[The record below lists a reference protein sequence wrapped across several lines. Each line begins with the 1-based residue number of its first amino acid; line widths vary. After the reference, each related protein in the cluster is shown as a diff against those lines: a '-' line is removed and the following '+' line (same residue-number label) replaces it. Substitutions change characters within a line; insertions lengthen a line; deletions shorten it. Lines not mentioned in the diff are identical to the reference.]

1 MHLPTLHPTGA
12 FMKRFSVE
20 RSESEHYT
28 SHSGLGLV
36 GMLLNE
42 HTSLCRRAEQAAYG
56 SPSVSHADVIRTY
69 VGLLAIGKSDF
80 EAVSGVKP
88 DPWFKN
94 ALDFRKVPSAETLRQ
109 RLDRHAGEFE
119 KVVPESSIEL
129 LKSTRAPIT
138 AIARGHVPLDLDV
151 FTMDNSD
158 TKKEGVSFTYQGFCG
173 YAPIA
178 AYLGEEGWCIGM
190 ELREGSQ
197 HGQTDFIAFLEKT
210 IARARKLTSK
220 RLLVRADSA
229 HDAIDTLVALEGQ
242 KRVDYI
248 IKWNPRRA
256 DQIEARDRVFCEG
269 TVSSPRPGKR
279 IGLLATRQRREYKG
293 KTYFFALL
301 LRVTEHTTD
310 RTGQMLL
317 VPKIDLEGWWTSLPN
332 PEEAIKLYEGRGK
345 SEQFH
350 SEIKTDLD
358 LERLPSGKFATNS
371 LVLSLGSFV
380 YNMLRVIGQFGLLGS
395 KSPVRHPVKRRRI
408 RTVLQEIMYVA
419 ARLVRTGRRLILR
432 FGLHCPAFDAY
443 RQLLLRFSP
452 A

>member
-1 MHLPTLHPTGA
+1 MHLSTFHLTGA
-12 FMKRFSVE
+12 FMKRFHVE
-20 RSESEHYT
+20 QSQSEHYT

-36 GMLLNE
+36 GMLVNE
-42 HTSLCRRAEQAAYG
+42 HTSLCRRAEHAAYG

-88 DPWFKN
+88 DPWFKT
-94 ALDFRKVPSAETLRQ
+94 ALDITKVPSAETLRQ

-138 AIARGHVPLDLDV
+138 AIARRHVPLDLDV
-151 FTMDNSD
+151 FAMDNSD
-158 TKKEGVSFTYQGFCG
+158 TKKEGVSYTYQGFCG

-197 HGQTDFIAFLEKT
+197 HGQAGFIPFLEKA
-210 IARARKLTSK
+210 ICQAQKLTSK

-229 HDAIDTLVALEGQ
+229 HDAVDTLVALDGQ

-248 IKWNPRRA
+248 IKWNPRRS
-256 DQIEARDRVFCEG
+256 DQIEARDRVFSEG
-269 TVSSPRPGKR
+269 AVTSPRPGKR
-279 IGLLATRQRREYKG
+279 IGLLATRQRREHEG
-293 KTYFFALL
+293 KTYFFTLL
-301 LRVTEHTTD
+301 LRVTERTTD

-332 PEEAIKLYEGRGK
+332 PEDAIKLYEGRGK

-350 SEIKTDLD
+350 SELKTDLD

-371 LVLSLGSFV
+371 LVLSLGGFV
-380 YNMLRVIGQFGLLGS
+380 YNLLRVIGQFGLLGS
-395 KSPVRHPVKRRRI
+395 TSPVRHPAKRRRI
-408 RTVLQEIMYVA
+408 KTVLQEIMYVA

-432 FGLHCPAFDAY
+432 FGRHCPAFEAY
-443 RQLLLRFSP
+443 RQLHVRFSP
-452 A
+452 V

>member
-1 MHLPTLHPTGA
+1 
-12 FMKRFSVE
+12 MKRFYVE
-20 RSESEHYT
+20 QSESEHYT

-36 GMLLNE
+36 GMLLND

-69 VGLLAIGKSDF
+69 IGLLSIGKSDF
-80 EAVSGVKP
+80 EAVSGAKA
-88 DPWFKN
+88 DPWFKT
-94 ALDFRKVPSAETLRQ
+94 ALGIRKVPSAETLRQ
-109 RLDRHAGEFE
+109 RLDRHAGEFA

-129 LKSTRAPIT
+129 LKSTRAPVT
-138 AIARGHVPLDLDV
+138 PLASGHVVLDLDV

-197 HGQTDFIAFLEKT
+197 HGQTDFIAFLERT
-210 IARARKLTSK
+210 LSQARKLTSK

-229 HDAIDTLVALEGQ
+229 HDAVETLVALEGQ
-242 KRVDYI
+242 KRLDYI
-248 IKWNPRRA
+248 VKWNPRNTN
-256 DQIEARDRVFCEG
+256 QIEVRGKVFGEG
-269 TVSSPRPGKR
+269 SVFEPRPGKKV
-279 IGLLATRQRREYKG
+279 GVLATRQRRQYNG
-293 KTYFFALL
+293 KTYFFTLL
-301 LRVTEHTTD
+301 LRVTERTTD

-317 VPKIDLEGWWTSLPN
+317 APRVEIEGWWTSLSN

-358 LERLPSGKFATNS
+358 LERLPSGKFSTNS
-371 LVLSLGSFV
+371 LVLSLGGFV
-380 YNMLRVIGQFGLLGS
+380 YNLLRVIGQFGLLGP
-395 KSPVRHPVKRRRI
+395 KSPVRHRAKRRRI
-408 RTVLQEIMYVA
+408 KTVLQEIMYVA

-432 FGLHCPAFDAY
+432 FGRQCPGFDAY
-443 RQLLLRFSP
+443 RQLHVRFSP

>member
-1 MHLPTLHPTGA
+1 MHLSTLHPAGA
-12 FMKRFSVE
+12 SMKRFSVE
-20 RSESEHYT
+20 QSGSEHYT

-36 GMLLNE
+36 GMLLND

-69 VGLLAIGKSDF
+69 VGLLSIGKSDF
-80 EAVSGVKP
+80 EAVSGAKAEL
-88 DPWFKN
+88 WFKT
-94 ALDFRKVPSAETLRQ
+94 ALGIRKVPSAETLRQ
-109 RLDRHAGEFE
+109 RLDRHAGAFA

-129 LKSTRAPIT
+129 LKSTRAPLT
-138 AIARGHVPLDLDV
+138 ALPGGHVPLDLDV

-197 HGQTDFIAFLEKT
+197 HGQTDFIVFLEKT
-210 IARARKLTSK
+210 IAQARKLTSK

-229 HDAIDTLVALEGQ
+229 HDAVETLVALEGQ

-248 IKWNPRRA
+248 VKWNPRSTN
-256 DQIEARDRVFCEG
+256 QIEVRDKVFGEG
-269 TVSSPRPGKR
+269 SVSEPRPGKKV
-279 IGLLATRQRREYKG
+279 GVLATRQRRQYKG
-293 KTYFFALL
+293 KTCFFTLL
-301 LRVTEHTTD
+301 LRATERTTD

-317 VPKIDLEGWWTSLPN
+317 APRVEIEGWWTSLSN
-332 PEEAIKLYEGRGK
+332 PEEAIELYKGRGK

-371 LVLSLGSFV
+371 LVLSLGGLV
-380 YNMLRVIGQFGLLGS
+380 YNLLRVIGQFGLLGP
-395 KSPVRHPVKRRRI
+395 KSPVRHRAKRRRI

-432 FGLHCPAFDAY
+432 FGRHCPAFDAY
-443 RQLLLRFSP
+443 RQLHVRFSP

>member
-1 MHLPTLHPTGA
+1 
-12 FMKRFSVE
+12 MKRFSVE
-20 RSESEHYT
+20 RSESEDYT

-36 GMLLNE
+36 GILLNK
-42 HTSLCRRAEQAAYG
+42 HTSLCKRAEQAAYG

-69 VGLLAIGKSDF
+69 VGLLALGKSDF

-88 DPWFKN
+88 DPWFK
-94 ALDFRKVPSAETLRQ
+94 AAMGMRKVPSAETLRQ

-119 KVVPESSIEL
+119 PVVAEGSMEL
-129 LKSTRAPIT
+129 LKSIRAPIT
-138 AIARGHVPLDLDV
+138 ALPRGRHVPLDLDV

-158 TKKEGVSFTYQGFCG
+158 TKKEGVSYTYQGFCG

-178 AYLGEEGWCIGM
+178 AYLGEEGWLVGI

-197 HGQTDFIAFLEKT
+197 HGQTDFIPFLGEA
-210 IARARKLTSK
+210 ISRAQRLTRK

-229 HDAIDTLVALEGQ
+229 HDAIETLFDLDGREGL
-242 KRVDYI
+242 DYI
-248 IKWNPRRA
+248 VRWNPRRA
-256 DQIEARDRVFCEG
+256 DGVEVRDRVFSEG
-269 TVSSPRPGKR
+269 IVSCPRPGKR
-279 IGLLATRQRREYKG
+279 VGVLVTRRRREYRG
-293 KTYFFALL
+293 KIRSFTLL
-301 LRVTEHTTD
+301 LRVTERTAE

-317 VPKIDLEGWWTSLPN
+317 TPEIDLEGWWTSLSK
-332 PEEAIKLYEGRGK
+332 PEEAIALYEGRGK

-358 LERLPSGKFATNS
+358 LERLPSGKFATNA
-371 LVLSLGSFV
+371 LVLSLGGFT
-380 YNMLRVIGQFGLLGS
+380 YNVLRVIGQFGLLGPG
-395 KSPVRHPVKRRRI
+395 SPVRHPAKRRRI
-408 RTVLQEIMYVA
+408 KTVLQELMYVA

-432 FGLHCPAFDAY
+432 FGRHCSSFEVY

>member
-1 MHLPTLHPTGA
+1 
-12 FMKRFSVE
+12 MKRFSVE
-20 RSESEHYT
+20 QSESEHYT

-42 HTSLCRRAEQAAYG
+42 HTTLCKRAEQAAYG

-80 EAVSGVKP
+80 EAVAGVKA
-88 DPWFKN
+88 DPWFKT
-94 ALDFRKVPSAETLRQ
+94 ALDIGKVPSAETLRQ
-109 RLDRHAGEFE
+109 RLDRHAEVFE
-119 KVVPESSIEL
+119 KVVPESSNEL
-129 LKSTRAPIT
+129 LKNTRAPISPL
-138 AIARGHVPLDLDV
+138 ASGHVPLDLDV

-158 TKKEGVSFTYQGFCG
+158 TKKEGVSYTYQGYWG
-173 YAPIA
+173 YAPIS
-178 AYLGEEGWCIGM
+178 AYLGGEGWCIGM

-197 HGQTDFIAFLEKT
+197 HSQTDFIPFLQKT
-210 IARARKLTSK
+210 IDRARKLTSK
-220 RLLVRADSA
+220 KLLVRADSA
-229 HDAIDTLVALEGQ
+229 HDAIETLVELNGQ

-256 DQIEARDRVFCEG
+256 DEIEARDRVFSEG
-269 TVSSPRPGKR
+269 TVSCPRPGKR
-279 IGLLATRQRREYKG
+279 IGILSTRQRREYKG
-293 KTYFFALL
+293 DVYFFTLL
-301 LRVTEHTTD
+301 LRVTERTTD

-317 VPKIDLEGWWTSLPN
+317 VPRIDLEGWWTSLQN
-332 PEEAIKLYEGRGK
+332 PEDTIKLYEGRGK

-371 LVLSLGSFV
+371 LVLSLGGFA
-380 YNMLRVIGQFGLLGS
+380 YNLLRVIGQFGLLGP
-395 KSPVRHPVKRRRI
+395 KSPVRHQAKRRRI
-408 RTVLQEIMYVA
+408 KTVLQEIMYVA

-432 FGLHCPAFDAY
+432 FGRHCPGFDAY
-443 RQLLLRFSP
+443 RRLHLRFSP